1 MKKIIGVATTCM
13 LMMGCSSQP
22 AKKLYLNTQMQSL
35 VSGPTTISLEAD
47 RLLPQK
53 NISHLNLYPMQPL
66 PDKAYGD
73 DLDRKFA
80 AAKMYINVTPDADS
94 RTIEISG
101 QIDYYDQQRY
111 NNAQLVGD
119 SIKTFDV
126 PKRSVELTYG
136 KPVVIELPR
145 GIQYSLLLTDQLQ

>member
-1 MKKIIGVATTCM
+1 MKKIIGVVTTCV

-22 AKKLYLNTQMQSL
+22 VKKLYLNTQMQSL

-66 PDKAYGD
+66 PGKAYRD

-80 AAKMYINVTPDADS
+80 AAKMYIKVTPDADS
-94 RTIEISG
+94 RTVEISG
-101 QIDYYDQQRY
+101 QIDYYDHQQY
-111 NNAQLVGD
+111 NNAHLVGE
-119 SIKTFDV
+119 SIKTFNI
-126 PKRSVELTYG
+126 PKRTVELTYG